1 MDVEITNAVF
11 PPHDVILCSVEG
23 GGVSDERV
31 KCERLLGGKKPSS
44 VHGLEKAASPL
55 RCCLPLW
62 VPLTLFQAHGR
73 TELRTLSPSEL
84 RKKKKKKRK
93 GWENNGAAGMSEW

>member
-31 KCERLLGGKKPSS
+31 KCERLLGGKNRPPCT
-44 VHGLEKAASPL
+44 G
-55 RCCLPLW
+55 
-62 VPLTLFQAHGR
+62 
-73 TELRTLSPSEL
+73 
-84 RKKKKKKRK
+84 
-93 GWENNGAAGMSEW
+93 